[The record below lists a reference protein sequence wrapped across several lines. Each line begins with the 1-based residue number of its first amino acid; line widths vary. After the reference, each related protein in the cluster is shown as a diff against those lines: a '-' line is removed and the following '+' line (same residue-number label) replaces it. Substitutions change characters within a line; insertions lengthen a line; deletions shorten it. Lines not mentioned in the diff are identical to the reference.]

1 MTEYSIDTR
10 IPIQETDAND
20 VSPLSESSRSSADHS
35 LSFMH
40 DAMRAERK
48 QQDLESLTLLL
59 NHLDHYDEE
68 THDEEVKQ
76 GLASFLVKVL
86 HKTLRRTNP
95 GESGWLDSVYRDH
108 LRRSRA
114 LRVSII
120 CTALEMVL
128 RCSDSAMNAFV
139 RTMPLETIPTL
150 VILVEIFSSD
160 NGSRTVRDVVL
171 NKAARILCCLCTH
184 GIPIRIVLVEA
195 LFALFL
201 KGEMDTKIDAACAL
215 ASIASRR
222 SDKLHHSIIPRIEK
236 ISYSLISTLSTA
248 ASSLPGDQ
256 VECVLDALLNLSNSS
271 DCILV
276 NTARRNG
283 TMHMLNQSMKS
294 RRPEIRRNAMV
305 IAERLLRCVTGFTEL
320 FSAQPHNG
328 ETLVRGLASAA
339 MNDDET
345 ELQHFA
351 TCILTKSLANMNGSL
366 QHTQIIM
373 DALAVVA
380 SAAVQDRT
388 AHEAALGFCNKAP
401 VLEKPHSQETAL
413 VGLSELAQSSSKLIR
428 SEALRALGRL
438 CSRSNVRCFL
448 ATQDSFHGA
457 IVSNVT
463 EGTEVQAYAAMTLL
477 EQIACEQQNRKAIC
491 RSSLLIDLVV
501 DTAVRNPTKSN
512 RSYMTSVELLLLL
525 MSDDSSITSFLH
537 YADLLPWLATL
548 ANSNA
553 SSKKLKKDTI
563 DAIVRLTSQFLE

>member
-1 MTEYSIDTR
+1 
-10 IPIQETDAND
+10 
-20 VSPLSESSRSSADHS
+20 
-35 LSFMH
+35 MH
-40 DAMRAERK
+40 DAMRAKQK
-48 QQDLESLTLLL
+48 QQDLGSLTLLL

-108 LRRSRA
+108 LGKTRA

-128 RCSDSAMNAFV
+128 RCSDSAMNAFIH
-139 RTMPLETIPTL
+139 TMPLFTMPTL

-171 NKAARILCCLCTH
+171 NKVARIFCRLCIH
-184 GIPIRIVLVEA
+184 DIPIGIVLVEA

-201 KGEMDTKIDAACAL
+201 KGETDTKIDAACAL
-215 ASIASRR
+215 ASMASRR
-222 SDKLHHSIIPRIEK
+222 SDKLHHSVIPRIEK
-236 ISYSLISTLSTA
+236 ISYALISTLSTA

-271 DCILV
+271 EVILV
-276 NTARRNG
+276 NITRLNS
-283 TMHMLNQSMKS
+283 TMQMLNQSMKS
-294 RRPEIRRNAMV
+294 TRPEIRRNAMM
-305 IAERLLRCVTGFTEL
+305 IAERLLRCFTGFTEL
-320 FSAQPHNG
+320 FSVEPHNG

-345 ELQHFA
+345 ELQHFV
-351 TCILTKSLANMNGSL
+351 TCILTKILANMNGSL

-380 SAAVQDRT
+380 SAAIQDRT

-401 VLEKPHSQETAL
+401 VLETPHSQETAM

-428 SEALRALGRL
+428 SEALRALGKL
-438 CSRSNVRCFL
+438 CSRSSARCFL
-448 ATQDSFHGA
+448 ATQSSFHKA
-457 IVSNVT
+457 IVLNVT

-477 EQIACEQQNRKAIC
+477 EQITCEQHNREVIC
-491 RSSLLIDLVV
+491 RSSLLIDLLV
-501 DTAVRNPTKSN
+501 DTVVRNSTKN
-512 RSYMTSVELLLLL
+512 RSYMTSVELVLRL
-525 MSDDSSITSFLH
+525 MSDDSNITSFLH
-537 YADLLPWLATL
+537 YADLLPWLVTL